1 MRLALQILLYF
12 PLLLAFWYV
21 HAELAVWI
29 RWLPGLFTTRILD
42 LAGILTGTVICG
54 SLAGAIF
61 AIPVAALYRSIAV
74 PVALS
79 ISVLAAVVDLYDTE
93 LTGRLPFTLVAL
105 TVDAVV
111 LASALPLFVL
121 CIKRLRPNNSFK
133 PRPLRG
139 SA

>member
-1 MRLALQILLYF
+1 MRLALQIVLYL
-12 PLLLAFWYV
+12 PLFLAFWYV

-29 RWLPGLFTTRILD
+29 RWLPDLFTTRILD
-42 LAGILTGTVICG
+42 LAGILVGTVICG

-61 AIPVAALYRSIAV
+61 AIPVAALYRSMAV

-79 ISVLAAVVDLYDTE
+79 ISVLAAFFDLYNAE
-93 LTGRLPFTLVAL
+93 FAGRLPFTLMAMTL
-105 TVDAVV
+105 DAVSLV
-111 LASALPLFVL
+111 LALPLFVL
-121 CIKRLRPNNSFK
+121 LINRLRPNNSFK